1 MLFLTLIVQLGV
13 VFLWT
18 YVYAIMRLSAN
29 KATKEIDTNEY
40 TIRDKTS
47 EETPYSEICTEAL
60 LPSRGCPTSEEYT
73 DQVEVPFSGCEG
85 KAKVS
90 SDILL
95 LRLPIY
101 NVQKLAFFKI

>member
-1 MLFLTLIVQLGV
+1 MVQLGV

-29 KATKEIDTNEY
+29 KATREIDTNDS
-40 TIRDKTS
+40 TIRDNTS
-47 EETPYSEICTEAL
+47 EETPYSEFCTEAL

-73 DQVEVPFSGCEG
+73 DQVEVPSTVGEG
-85 KAKVS
+85 KAQVS

-95 LRLPIY
+95 LWLPIY